1 MKFKILF
8 TVLNIVL
15 FTAFLAVFFL
25 PYLFVSPDY
34 MSEFWQKNW
43 FLGVL
48 FLFAV
53 ILVNTLFLK
62 NWHIM
67 SCLERED
74 WPALA
79 EYLEKQVF
87 YLKKTGQRP
96 VRLLYESLVLLGDF
110 TSLEKLAAL
119 LKKEDPR
126 RYFSMVRGF
135 TGAAILAGDYGKVRA
150 VCAEL
155 RAEQKL
161 DEDTAGWVTFYHG
174 LSRYLDGDAA
184 GSVEDFS
191 PLARDAGDP
200 LLQAISAFLCST
212 VRKKMP
218 DHAAPVPRDTLDKD
232 IALARERITSA
243 YGRKKWN
250 RFLQRNEQLIEI
262 VILGKLPRQASEWL
276 FPSDVQ
282 AA

>member
-8 TVLNIVL
+8 AVLNIVL

-25 PYLFVSPDY
+25 PYLLVSPEY
-34 MSEFWQKNW
+34 MAEFWRRNW
-43 FLGVL
+43 FLGVF

-53 ILVNTLFLK
+53 TLVNVIFIK

-87 YLKKTGQRP
+87 YRKKTGQRP

-110 TSLEKLAAL
+110 ASLDKLATL
-119 LKKEDPR
+119 LRKENPR
-126 RYFSMVRGF
+126 RYRSMVRSF
-135 TGAAILAGDYGKVRA
+135 TGASILAGDYGKVRG
-150 VCAEL
+150 VCTEM
-155 RAEQKL
+155 RAEDGL
-161 DEDTAGWVTFYHG
+161 DADTAGWVTFYHG

-191 PLARDAGDP
+191 PLARDADDP
-200 LLQAISAFLCST
+200 LLQAISAFLCAT
-212 VRKKMP
+212 VRNRIS
-218 DHAAPVPRDTLDKD
+218 DENAPVPCETLDRD
-232 IALARERITSA
+232 IELARERITA
-243 YGRKKWN
+243 TYGRKKWN
-250 RFLQRNEQLIEI
+250 RYLQRNEQLIEI

-276 FPSDVQ
+276 FPPDVQ